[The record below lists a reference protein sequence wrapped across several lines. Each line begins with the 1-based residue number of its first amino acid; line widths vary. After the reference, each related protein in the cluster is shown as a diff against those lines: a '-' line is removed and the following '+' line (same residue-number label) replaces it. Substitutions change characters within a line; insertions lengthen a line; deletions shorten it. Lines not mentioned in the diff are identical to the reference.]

1 MINKIRK
8 KYPVDLNA
16 GTAGLKIPLAD
27 IITDI
32 YSEKYILKK
41 ADLDNEVWYS
51 PNRKEL
57 YSGEEHK
64 EYDKKIFIVPP
75 GMCVYEKIKV
85 TSQECYANLVRQTHE
100 QISRKLDNHAVYVF
114 LNVVMKAQLEWVLYM
129 TLKSANMPPI
139 LTYVN
144 LPVFKD
150 IVESAKERCHCT
162 EEDIAEKLA
171 EISERALENF
181 TPSLWA

>member
-57 YSGEEHK
+57 S
-64 EYDKKIFIVPP
+64 
-75 GMCVYEKIKV
+75 
-85 TSQECYANLVRQTHE
+85 
-100 QISRKLDNHAVYVF
+100 
-114 LNVVMKAQLEWVLYM
+114 
-129 TLKSANMPPI
+129 KS
-139 LTYVN
+139 
-144 LPVFKD
+144 
-150 IVESAKERCHCT
+150 
-162 EEDIAEKLA
+162 
-171 EISERALENF
+171 
-181 TPSLWA
+181 